1 MIFKVCGMKYEDNI
15 EDLQRLQPDWIG
27 FIFYE
32 RSVRYV
38 DDPPDLSEITA
49 KKIGV
54 FVDADDAFIIRKIK
68 TFLLD
73 GIQFHG
79 IETPQICA
87 TYRQRN
93 LLVIKSFS
101 VDRHFDFTLTSPYEG
116 HCDYFLFDTKS
127 IIPGGTGKLFDW
139 TLLERYHGETP
150 FILSGG
156 INPDSVEALKSFS
169 HPRWAGI
176 DINSQFEIDPGFKN
190 IELIQNFKYA
200 LFGR

>member
-1 MIFKVCGMKYEDNI
+1 MIFKVCGMKYQDNI
-15 EDLQRLQPDWIG
+15 EDLQRLEPDWIG

-32 RSVRYV
+32 RSARYIA
-38 DDPPDLSEITA
+38 DPPDLSEITA

-54 FVDADDAFIIRKIK
+54 FVDAEDAFIIRKIK
-68 TFLLD
+68 TFLLN

-79 IETPQICA
+79 IETPEVCA
-87 TYRQRN
+87 TYRKRN

-101 VDRHFDFTLTSPYEG
+101 VDRYFDFALTDPYEG
-116 HCDYFLFDTKS
+116 HCDYFLFDTKG
-127 IIPGGTGKLFDW
+127 IVPGGTGKSFDW
-139 TLLERYHGETP
+139 TLLERYQGETP
-150 FILSGG
+150 FLLSGG
-156 INPDSVEALKSFS
+156 INPDSVEALKLFA
-169 HPRWAGI
+169 HPKWAGI

>member
-1 MIFKVCGMKYEDNI
+1 MIFKVCGLKYQDNI
-15 EDLQRLQPDWIG
+15 EDLQRLAPDWMG

-32 RSVRYV
+32 KSPRYV
-38 DDPPDLSEITA
+38 AEPPDLSEVTA

-54 FVDADDAFIIRKIK
+54 FVDADDALIIRKIK
-68 TFLLD
+68 NFPLD

-79 IETPQICA
+79 SESPETCGQ
-87 TYRQRN
+87 YRKRN
-93 LLVIKSFS
+93 LLIIKSFS
-101 VDRHFDFTLTSPYEG
+101 IDKNFDFSDTSPYEG
-116 HCDYFLFDTKS
+116 NCDYFLFDTKGIS
-127 IIPGGTGKLFDW
+127 PGGTGKTFQW
-139 TLLERYHGETP
+139 ELLQNYQGKTP

-156 INPDSVEALKSFS
+156 IHPDSVSVLKAFS
-169 HPRWAGI
+169 HQAWVGI

>member
-15 EDLQRLQPDWIG
+15 EDLLRLEPDWIG
-27 FIFYE
+27 FIFYA
-32 RSVRYV
+32 RSTRYIA
-38 DDPPDLSEITA
+38 DPPDLSEITA

-54 FVDADDAFIIRKIK
+54 FVDAEEPFIIRKIK

-79 IETPQICA
+79 IETPETCA
-87 TYRQRN
+87 IYRQRN

-101 VDRHFDFTLTSPYEG
+101 VDRHFDFALTNPYEG
-116 HCDYFLFDTKS
+116 YCDYFLFDTKG
-127 IIPGGTGKLFDW
+127 ILPGGTGKSFDW
-139 TLLERYHGETP
+139 SLLEAYKGSTP
-150 FILSGG
+150 FLLSGG
-156 INPDSVEALKSFS
+156 IKPDSVQALKLFA
-169 HPRWAGI
+169 HPKWAGI